1 MATCLSQLY
10 HEFRHGRKAGYA
22 KFETFPVWNLQLNH
36 PVNLAYEAATV
47 DLADVNMIDHYHLAA
62 YGKTAVNYNR
72 DIEIFPVLETIFKNI
87 YGACPYKSP
96 TDMGVNMVG
105 YAICDDAVCCDA
117 SRQEVIRR
125 YLNTLCDV
133 KRGDADAG
141 QVQKLDV
148 LMNAL
153 GIGVNDRATVP
164 AARLRAE
171 QTGEPAAALEL
182 PDGTIVTGRTSAL
195 LGSSCAALL
204 NALKR
209 LARIDD
215 SFTLLSPAVLAPIQ
229 KLKTEHLGS
238 INPRLH
244 IDEVLLA
251 LSICAVTNPLAEM
264 ALQQLDRLNGCQ
276 AHVTVILSA
285 ADAAA
290 FQKLGIQQTSD
301 AEYQTPKPIYR

>member
-1 MATCLSQLY
+1 M
-10 HEFRHGRKAGYA
+10 
-22 KFETFPVWNLQLNH
+22 WNLPLNH

-62 YGKTAVNYNR
+62 YGETAVNYNR
-72 DIEIFPVLETIFKNI
+72 DIEIFPVLETIFKKI
-87 YGACPYKSP
+87 YGTCPYKSP

-105 YAICDDAVCCDA
+105 YAICDEAVCRSA
-117 SRQEVIRR
+117 SGQEVIRR

-141 QVQKLDV
+141 QMQKLEV
-148 LMNAL
+148 LMNTL
-153 GIGVNDRATVP
+153 GISVDDRPAVA

-195 LGSSCAALL
+195 LGSSSAALL
-204 NALKR
+204 NALKK

-238 INPRLH
+238 VNPRLH

-251 LSICAVTNPLAEM
+251 LSICAVTNPLAEL
-264 ALQQLDRLNGCQ
+264 ALHELDRLHGCQ
-276 AHVTVILSA
+276 AHTTVILSA
-285 ADAAA
+285 ADISA
-290 FQKLGIQQTSD
+290 FRKLGIQLTSD
-301 AEYQTPKPIYR
+301 AEYQAPKPFCR